1 MSLDKITDYLFKAK
15 TIMEKIMKNK
25 QTLNVSIF
33 NDLKKAQYLVNEAND
48 LIKQADYKK
57 HYIAYNFDFLNE
69 DFNYILIDNF
79 YKSVM
84 NILDNVQKSFDTLCK
99 IQLGV

>member
-48 LIKQADYKK
+48 LIKQTDYKK
-57 HYIAYNFDFLNE
+57 YYIVYNFDFLNE

>member
-1 MSLDKITDYLFKAK
+1 MSMDKITDHLFKAK

-33 NDLKKAQYLVNEAND
+33 NDLKKVQYLVNEAND
-48 LIKQADYKK
+48 LIKQSDYKK
-57 HYIAYNFDFLNE
+57 YYIAYNFDFLNE

>member
-33 NDLKKAQYLVNEAND
+33 NDLKKVQYLVNEAND
-48 LIKQADYKK
+48 LIKQSDYKK
-57 HYIAYNFDFLNE
+57 YYIAYNFDFLNE